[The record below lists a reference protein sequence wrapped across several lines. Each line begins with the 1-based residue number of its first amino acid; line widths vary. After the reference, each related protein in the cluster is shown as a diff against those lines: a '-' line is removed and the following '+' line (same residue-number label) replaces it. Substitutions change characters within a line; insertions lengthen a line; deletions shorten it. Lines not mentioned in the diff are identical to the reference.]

1 MHVIIQAGGKGTR
14 LESLTR
20 NRPKCLVPVDN
31 RPMIFWTFEAFKGA
45 DFSVICDYKA
55 DVLERYLAA
64 FGSQYSVKIVSAD
77 GTGTISGIEQVV
89 SQIRD
94 DEPILIVWCDL
105 FFEKDYRVPEALTE
119 RPLKANFVGLSG
131 TFPCRWSFENGQFV
145 HAASSSAGVA
155 GFFVFKNKDELRDI
169 PHEGA
174 LVPWLQGK
182 GTTFAPLYLERVT
195 EVGTVSAFEAIK
207 KPSIC
212 RPFNEVVLNDET
224 ITKRGIDEQGKKI
237 AADEIKWYKHVT
249 ALGFTSIPK
258 IYSYEPL
265 VMERIRGRNIFEY
278 DCLTVTEKK
287 RLSRAS
293 SRLWMTFIIW
303 NPRSTR

>member
-1 MHVIIQAGGKGTR
+1 
-14 LESLTR
+14 
-20 NRPKCLVPVDN
+20 
-31 RPMIFWTFEAFKGA
+31 MIFWTFEAFKGA

-64 FGSQYSVKIVSAD
+64 FGAQYSVKIVSAD

-131 TFPCRWSFENGQFV
+131 TFPCRWSFENGQFI

-169 PHEGA
+169 PREGA

-182 GTTFAPLYLERVT
+182 GTTFAPLYLEHVT
-195 EVGTVSAFEAIK
+195 EVGTLSAFEAIK

-224 ITKRGIDEQGKKI
+224 ITKRGIDDQGKKI
-237 AADEIKWYKHVT
+237 AADEDQLVQARY
-249 ALGFTSIPK
+249 ALGCTSIPEEF
-258 IYSYEPL
+258 I
-265 VMERIRGRNIFEY
+265 
-278 DCLTVTEKK
+278 LT
-287 RLSRAS
+287 SR
-293 SRLWMTFIIW
+293 W
-303 NPRSTR
+303 

>member
-64 FGSQYSVKIVSAD
+64 FGAQYSVKIVSAD

-131 TFPCRWSFENGQFV
+131 TFPCRWSFENGQFI

-155 GFFVFKNKDELRDI
+155 GFFVFKNKDE
-169 PHEGA
+169 
-174 LVPWLQGK
+174 
-182 GTTFAPLYLERVT
+182 
-195 EVGTVSAFEAIK
+195 
-207 KPSIC
+207 
-212 RPFNEVVLNDET
+212 
-224 ITKRGIDEQGKKI
+224 
-237 AADEIKWYKHVT
+237 
-249 ALGFTSIPK
+249 
-258 IYSYEPL
+258 
-265 VMERIRGRNIFEY
+265 
-278 DCLTVTEKK
+278 
-287 RLSRAS
+287 
-293 SRLWMTFIIW
+293 
-303 NPRSTR
+303 